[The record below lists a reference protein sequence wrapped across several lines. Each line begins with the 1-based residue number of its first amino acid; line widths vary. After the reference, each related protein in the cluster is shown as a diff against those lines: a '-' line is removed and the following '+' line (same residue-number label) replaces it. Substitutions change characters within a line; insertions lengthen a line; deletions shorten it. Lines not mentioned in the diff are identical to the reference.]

1 MYAVGVGRA
10 ADVAEL
16 REIASQPE
24 YVFTSSS
31 FQALQSITAEI
42 RRGFCD
48 GKGFSLVSVQYFSE
62 HPLTVEKAV
71 VRR

>member
-1 MYAVGVGRA
+1 MYAVGVGSA
-10 ADVAEL
+10 ADMAEL

-31 FQALQSITAEI
+31 FQALQSISAEI

-48 GKGFSLVSVQYFSE
+48 GKGISLVSVQYFSE
-62 HPLTVEKAV
+62 HP
-71 VRR
+71 